1 MASMVVLES
10 EPDDTT
16 LIDFDQY
23 IQLWFYEVNSSNRHS
38 EKYNQERDSQ
48 SEDDKV

>member
-1 MASMVVLES
+1 LES

-23 IQLWFYEVNSSNRHS
+23 IQLWLCFNGKQGHFEVGI
-38 EKYNQERDSQ
+38 
-48 SEDDKV
+48 